1 MSRFASIT
9 SIAFAILAVVGT
21 ARAQDS
27 KDDKPDPRE
36 KVDTAI
42 AEAVRLIEAKE
53 YATLLKKFV
62 PPDELKKIT
71 EIVNLDEF
79 AKKFGD
85 GKAPRLLKALK
96 ATKGIEPTM
105 SDNGSKATIK
115 FKESIDGKDKIE
127 FIKVGKHWYI
137 KG

>member
-1 MSRFASIT
+1 VKRRAILLT
-9 SIAFAILAVVGT
+9 IAFAVLATAGS

-53 YATLLKKFV
+53 YVKLLKGFV

-71 EIVNLDEF
+71 EIVTLDEF

-105 SDNGSKATIK
+105 SDDGSKATIK
-115 FKESIDGKDKIE
+115 FKEPIDGKDKIE
-127 FIKVGKHWYI
+127 FIKIGKHWYI

>member
-1 MSRFASIT
+1 MKLTAFAML
-9 SIAFAILAVVGT
+9 IAFAGL

-27 KDDKPDPRE
+27 RVDKPDPRE

-53 YATLLKKFV
+53 YVKLLKDFV
-62 PPDELKKIT
+62 PPDELKRIT
-71 EIVNLDEF
+71 EATDINEF
-79 AKKFGD
+79 AKKFAD

-105 SDNGSKATIK
+105 SDDKSRATIK
-115 FKESIDGKDKIE
+115 FRETVDGKDKIE
-127 FIKVGKHWYI
+127 FLKVGKHWYI